1 MVYLLLARD
10 EPSTP
15 AGNDFLETLC
25 LVIPLGGIPLTFL
38 TAYASGRGGWWWLL
52 CVVVLSMV
60 GVSVASF
67 IAASGVDYH
76 DSRNSGL
83 LDAPAYSLSVG
94 LLLLVP
100 HTLIAA
106 ALAWKKNGRGRDNG
120 A

>member
-1 MVYLLLARD
+1 MGKERIYGTIFSAPDGLLA
-10 EPSTP
+10 
-15 AGNDFLETLC
+15 
-25 LVIPLGGIPLTFL
+25 
-38 TAYASGRGGWWWLL
+38 GRGRL
-52 CVVVLSMV
+52 V
-60 GVSVASF
+60 GVPECGTGSFIDVHVSSF

-100 HTLIAA
+100 HTFIAA